1 MVQLKLH
8 CGLHGIQLVGL
19 SWDSGLCGSHK
30 HVVQPVV
37 RLCIR
42 PDEDG
47 LPTPL
52 VKITGEA
59 LVHQVFPNVMA
70 TEYVFVSA

>member
-1 MVQLKLH
+1 MH
-8 CGLHGIQLVGL
+8 SIQLVGL
-19 SWDSGLCGSHK
+19 PWDLGLCGSHK

-52 VKITGEA
+52 VTVTGEA
-59 LVHQVFPNVMA
+59 LVQQVFPNVMA
-70 TEYVFVSA
+70 ILNMCLFQHDMCICSK